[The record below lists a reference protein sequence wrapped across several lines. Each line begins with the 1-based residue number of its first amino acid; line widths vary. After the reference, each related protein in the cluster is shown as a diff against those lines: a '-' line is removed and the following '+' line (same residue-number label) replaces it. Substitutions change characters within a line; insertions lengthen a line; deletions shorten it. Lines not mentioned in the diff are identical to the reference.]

1 MAYLTFHYLSLGG
14 CLDIFK
20 ISFYLLEVV
29 NLHFP
34 KVFGLLILKKMI
46 IKFNSHSLS
55 QGDWFIIFILFIY
68 LYIYLIIFY
77 LHLRSGRFTFSKVFG
92 LLSLKKIVTNLDLI
106 SFGQVCWFGIYIL
119 SWKSQIGHPDL
130 NNVNEAW

>member
-68 LYIYLIIFY
+68 LYIYLIIF
-77 LHLRSGRFTFSKVFG
+77 LFAS
-92 LLSLKKIVTNLDLI
+92 
-106 SFGQVCWFGIYIL
+106 
-119 SWKSQIGHPDL
+119 
-130 NNVNEAW
+130 